1 MTRRALGRG
10 LSALLSDKPATIN
23 EEFTEIDID
32 LIEANHLQPRT
43 RFDESQLE
51 ELAQSIKQNGV
62 VQPILARRI
71 ENGQYQIVAG
81 ERRWRAAQRA
91 GLQRIP
97 AVVRD
102 IPDEKM
108 LELALIEN
116 IQRQELNAI
125 EEAYAY
131 KRLIETLGL
140 TQEAVAQR
148 VGRDRTFITN
158 YLRLLRLPEDIQQ
171 LVEDNKISMGHA
183 RALLGVDDLEIQR
196 KIAHNIVSQSLSVRE
211 TEKAVK
217 RVVEGKSIGETS
229 TQTLRQDEANIR
241 AAEDRLRRRLGT
253 QVRVVPNT
261 KGSGGKVEL
270 HYYNDNDL
278 NRLYELL
285 INAQSNNVA
294 HEKAENI

>member
-10 LSALLSDKPATIN
+10 LSALLSDKPATSS
-23 EEFTEIDID
+23 EEFIEVEID
-32 LIEANHLQPRT
+32 LLEPNHLQPRT
-43 RFDESQLE
+43 RFDEAQID
-51 ELAQSIKQNGV
+51 ELAQSIELNGL
-62 VQPILARRI
+62 VQPILVRRI
-71 ENGQYQIVAG
+71 TGGRYQIVAG

-91 GLQRIP
+91 GLQLIP
-97 AVVRD
+97 AVVRE

-125 EEAYAY
+125 EEAQAY

-183 RALLGVDDLEIQR
+183 RALLGIDDPEIQR
-196 KIAHNIVSQSLSVRE
+196 KIAHNIVRHNLSVRQ
-211 TEKAVK
+211 TERTIKKIIDGTEPSA
-217 RVVEGKSIGETS
+217 SIS
-229 TQTLRQDEANIR
+229 TYIKEDANLKF
-241 AAEDRLRRRLGT
+241 AEDKLRRKL
-253 QVRVVPNT
+253 
-261 KGSGGKVEL
+261 S
-270 HYYNDNDL
+270 
-278 NRLYELL
+278 
-285 INAQSNNVA
+285 
-294 HEKAENI
+294 

>member
-10 LSALLSDKPATIN
+10 LSALLSDKPVTAN
-23 EEFTEIDID
+23 EEFIEIDID
-32 LIEANHLQPRT
+32 LIEPNHLQPRT
-43 RFDESQLE
+43 RFDEAQLE
-51 ELAQSIKQNGV
+51 ELTHSIKLNGV

-71 ENGQYQIVAG
+71 VGARYQIVAG

-91 GLQRIP
+91 GIQRIP
-97 AVVRD
+97 AIVRE

-171 LVEDNKISMGHA
+171 LVEESKISMGHA
-183 RALLGVDDLEIQR
+183 RALLGVDDPEIQR
-196 KIAHNIVSQSLSVRE
+196 KLAKSVIDKGLSVRQ
-211 TEKAVK
+211 TERTIKKIIDGTEPSASISTYIK
-217 RVVEGKSIGETS
+217 EDANLKS
-229 TQTLRQDEANIR
+229 
-241 AAEDRLRRRLGT
+241 AEDKLRRKLSSKVHIVT
-253 QVRVVPNT
+253 QKT
-261 KGSGGKVEL
+261 GGGKIEIEF
-270 HYYNDNDL
+270 YDENDL
-278 NRLYELL
+278 NRLYE
-285 INAQSNNVA
+285 IIMGKEV
-294 HEKAENI
+294 I